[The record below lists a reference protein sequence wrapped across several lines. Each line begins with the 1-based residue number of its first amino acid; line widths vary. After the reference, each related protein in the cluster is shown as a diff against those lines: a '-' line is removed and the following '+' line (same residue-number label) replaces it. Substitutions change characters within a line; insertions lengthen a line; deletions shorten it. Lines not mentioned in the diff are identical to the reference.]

1 MTDRTRK
8 LHIPGIMR
16 KPFTLIELLVVI
28 AIIAILAAMLLPA
41 LNKARSAAKN
51 TQCLNNLKQIG
62 VYVGMYASDY
72 DGYFVTQPL
81 SWDWSGGAL
90 GKIVGCYAQWDG
102 DCPVVGSDA
111 QKIARCPN
119 DRKWTKW
126 EPSYRT
132 IGFEGLYYWAGWKQN
147 DNWFYQKLEKI
158 VKAAGKASNY
168 TALVADDPGLENH
181 MDGVRIW
188 LNRLKANGS
197 VSSFYDHQGNLP
209 LTGGR
214 AFWSDYTRR
223 SEIWRL
229 MGSD

>member
-1 MTDRTRK
+1 MTT
-8 LHIPGIMR
+8 G
-16 KPFTLIELLVVI
+16 
-28 AIIAILAAMLLPA
+28 
-41 LNKARSAAKN
+41 
-51 TQCLNNLKQIG
+51 
-62 VYVGMYASDY
+62 
-72 DGYFVTQPL
+72 
-81 SWDWSGGAL
+81 
-90 GKIVGCYAQWDG
+90 
-102 DCPVVGSDA
+102 
-111 QKIARCPN
+111 
-119 DRKWTKW
+119 
-126 EPSYRT
+126 
-132 IGFEGLYYWAGWKQN
+132 
-147 DNWFYQKLEKI
+147 FYQKLEKI